1 MIHITDT
8 VSFNEH
14 EIVERFVRARGS
26 GGQNDRGEETAVEL
40 RVDLVKSS
48 LPLDVTERLIALAGK
63 HVTDDHVL
71 VVVSRASRSQAE
83 NRATARAQLLRLLQQ
98 AATAPTPHKT
108 TRPRR
113 AVRESRREAKQWH
126 GEVKRSRHVNVAE
139 ETTTNATRT
148 GGRES

>member
-14 EIVERFVRARGS
+14 DVTERFVRARGS
-26 GGQNDRGEETAVEL
+26 GKQNARGEETAVEL

-63 HVTDDHVL
+63 HHVTDEHVL

-83 NRATARAQLLRLLQQ
+83 NRATAHTRLLRLIER
-98 AATAPTPHKT
+98 AATPPTPHKIT
-108 TRPRR
+108 KPRR

-126 GEVKRSRHVNVAE
+126 GAVKRSRHVNVGK
-139 ETTTNATRT
+139 ETAKRV
-148 GGRES
+148 